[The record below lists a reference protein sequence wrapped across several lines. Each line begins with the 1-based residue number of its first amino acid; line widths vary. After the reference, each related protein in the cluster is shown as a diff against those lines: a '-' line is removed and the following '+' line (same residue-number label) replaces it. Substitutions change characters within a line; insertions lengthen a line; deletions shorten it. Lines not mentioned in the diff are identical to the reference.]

1 MSYGVTSSDGWID
14 SFCIT
19 PGLVIRTI
27 GVVATGGSTGFGFI
41 GCGIITA
48 TTFLESA
55 VHCTSGP
62 PPPNPPPP
70 PPPARYHTALIGVL
84 VSCVDLPVATSM
96 TARCVA
102 LGELAT

>member
-1 MSYGVTSSDGWID
+1 MDRWIG

-19 PGLVIRTI
+19 PGWVIRTI
-27 GVVATGGSTGFGFI
+27 GVVATAGSTGFAFI
-41 GCGIITA
+41 GCGTKTA
-48 TTFLESA
+48 TTLLLSL

-62 PPPNPPPP
+62 PPP
-70 PPPARYHTALIGVL
+70 PPARYQAALIGVL

-102 LGELAT
+102 LAVLATYAIIFPSGD